1 MPASGTKKHF
11 AGCRGRGLASA
22 IIRGLLN
29 VSGPVYKRVF
39 SGGGL
44 LSKVLSGAVVGIDGY
59 LMEVEVDIS
68 RGLPTFTTVGLPEVT
83 VRESRERVKS
93 AINNC
98 GYRFPDDRITVNLAP
113 AHIRKAGTG
122 FDLPIAVGILTAA
135 GIIQAN
141 GLKYPVIG
149 ELALD
154 GRVRPVNGCLPMA
167 SAASDAGYPG
177 ILVPYENR
185 REASVVKDIPV
196 YPVKHLSEA
205 VGFFAGQ
212 CELAPETFDAGEFFE
227 DEGETDQD
235 FSEVAGQ
242 TQVKRAME
250 IAAAGSHNILMI
262 GPPGSGKTM
271 LAKRFAGIMPAIT
284 FEEAIETSKILSVAG
299 LMANHRGLVSKR
311 PFRAPHHTISD
322 AGMIGGGANPRP
334 GEVSLSHNGVLFLDE
349 LPEFKRQVLEVL
361 RQPLEG
367 GEVTISRAAHAVT
380 YPSRFILVAAMNP
393 CPCGYYTDPQHQ
405 CHCSVS
411 QIRKYRQKIS
421 GPLLDRMDI
430 HIEVPRVSYPEL
442 INARS
447 EEGSLDIR
455 SRVAEAR
462 QRQMKRFK
470 PYGIHV
476 NSQMQN
482 RHIKIF
488 CSPDRDSGRLLE
500 SAVER
505 LGLSARAYNRVLKI
519 SRTIADL
526 AGTEEIKAEH
536 IAEAIQYRSLDRGL

>member
-1 MPASGTKKHF
+1 
-11 AGCRGRGLASA
+11 
-22 IIRGLLN
+22 
-29 VSGPVYKRVF
+29 
-39 SGGGL
+39 
-44 LSKVLSGAVVGIDGY
+44 
-59 LMEVEVDIS
+59 
-68 RGLPTFTTVGLPEVT
+68 
-83 VRESRERVKS
+83 
-93 AINNC
+93 
-98 GYRFPDDRITVNLAP
+98 
-113 AHIRKAGTG
+113 
-122 FDLPIAVGILTAA
+122 
-135 GIIQAN
+135 
-141 GLKYPVIG
+141 
-149 ELALD
+149 
-154 GRVRPVNGCLPMA
+154 MA